1 MDLTTPKYWDCECKT
16 NYIHKKETMPS
27 CGICLARQ
35 DEQPDSRIK
44 DVVARAIEFRRER
57 EVQHGKNLRSKGNL

>member
-1 MDLTTPKYWDCECKT
+1 MDWTTPKYWYCECKT

-35 DEQPDSRIK
+35 DEQPDSRI
-44 DVVARAIEFRRER
+44 R